1 MVEKRQLRKR
11 DRVSRLFERD
21 GRATSLAEGF
31 PLLHIKHI
39 LQLLHSAVRHISKIL
54 SGCLLPAILFPPSTP
69 SRGTTVTRSELR
81 EGALVAQ
88 TFLHLVQ
95 SLPKPDPGAPSQT
108 WWLLVAWSAELVEAL
123 PALLQVDPQV
133 NQG

>member
-54 SGCLLPAILFPPSTP
+54 SGCRLPAILFPPSTP

-95 SLPKPDPGAPSQT
+95 SLPNPDPGAPSQT
-108 WWLLVAWSAELVEAL
+108 WWLLVAWSVELVEAL
-123 PALLQVDPQV
+123 PALLQVDLQV

>member
-69 SRGTTVTRSELR
+69 SRGTTATRSELQ
-81 EGALVAQ
+81 EGALG
-88 TFLHLVQ
+88 TLSEKNGIMWEKFPNGGGG
-95 SLPKPDPGAPSQT
+95 SDPNP
-108 WWLLVAWSAELVEAL
+108 LLDVYLIYL
-123 PALLQVDPQV
+123 KL
-133 NQG
+133 

>member
-31 PLLHIKHI
+31 PLLHSNIFYNSCTKI
-39 LQLLHSAVRHISKIL
+39 TKIL

-108 WWLLVAWSAELVEAL
+108 WWLLVAWSAALVEAL
-123 PALLQVDPQV
+123 LALLQVDLQV

>member
-31 PLLHIKHI
+31 PLLPVSYIFYN
-39 LQLLHSAVRHISKIL
+39 SCVPVRHNSKIM

-81 EGALVAQ
+81 EGTLVAQ

-95 SLPKPDPGAPSQT
+95 SLPNPDPGAPSQT
-108 WWLLVAWSAELVEAL
+108 WWLLVAWLVELVEAL
-123 PALLQVDPQV
+123 LALLQVHPQV